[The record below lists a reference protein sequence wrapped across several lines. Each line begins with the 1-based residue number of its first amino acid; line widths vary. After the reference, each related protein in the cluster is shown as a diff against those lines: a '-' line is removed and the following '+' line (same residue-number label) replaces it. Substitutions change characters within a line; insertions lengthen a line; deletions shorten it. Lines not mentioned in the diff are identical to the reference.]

1 MKGTTDAAIATY
13 NMLGGSLEGFA
24 VPIGLLQLGSS
35 QVGGSKVGRSQ
46 VGSHLSNLSTPDVTD
61 VTAIP
66 KGLYEKLLELAKY
79 DKNSDSKKQTKGR
92 NKKSGNKKTRKQQQ

>member
-1 MKGTTDAAIATY
+1 MKGRTDAIATY

-35 QVGGSKVGRSQ
+35 QVGGSQ
-46 VGSHLSNLSTPDVTD
+46 VGSSHLSNLSTPDVTD

-66 KGLYEKLLELAKY
+66 KGLYEKLMDLAKY
-79 DKNSDSKKQTKGR
+79 DKHDKSDSKKQTKGR
-92 NKKSGNKKTRKQQQ
+92 NKNNRNKKTRKQGNT